1 MRGVWSALA
10 QSPLVWNVRS
20 RVRGW
25 KQRQNEKKKGG
36 RVGGEEKLYFCKKGK
51 KTSWIIFTGY
61 S

>member
-20 RVRGW
+20 RGRGW

-36 RVGGEEKLYFCKKGK
+36 GGGRGR
-51 KTSWIIFTGY
+51 KTLFL
-61 S
+61 